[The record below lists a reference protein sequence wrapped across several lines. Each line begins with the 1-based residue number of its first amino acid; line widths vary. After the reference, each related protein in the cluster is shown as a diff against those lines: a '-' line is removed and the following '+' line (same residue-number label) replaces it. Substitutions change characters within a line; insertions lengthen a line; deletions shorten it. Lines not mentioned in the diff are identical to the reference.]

1 MEHQYLDHREDSF
14 AGSAAGQ
21 EGAAAVIDFEGELY
35 LREERGA
42 ILIGTYERACVPWS
56 VTETPW
62 DFGQN
67 LLPNDLERIAPSLEV
82 AFQHFPVLGEAGIA
96 KVVNGPFRLRGRQS
110 ARGPGEGPEEFLVWL
125 AV

>member
-1 MEHQYLDHREDSF
+1 MEHQYLITEKIPSLVPPPGKKEQLH
-14 AGSAAGQ
+14 
-21 EGAAAVIDFEGELY
+21 VIDFEGELY

-67 LLPNDLERIAPSLEV
+67 LLPNDLERIEHV
-82 AFQHFPVLGEAGIA
+82 CFF
-96 KVVNGPFRLRGRQS
+96 KGPPDEERRQRLDERRC
-110 ARGPGEGPEEFLVWL
+110 R
-125 AV
+125 